1 MMYLYLYPHIYV
13 NKNNEGAVFIDT
25 QRNNHIYLKN
35 NQLNSISIT
44 NNCVVDAPDNIIKLL
59 VEADMGYIVDS
70 KISPVVL
77 NSINYTSSKHKNRTA
92 LSYLDGANSLDIIEK
107 ISLYVDNTGFYH
119 SDNHFFLAANFPS
132 KSVPD
137 ISTYYNIF
145 DSIHFPSLQEI
156 EIISSLTERALSL
169 STYLKDTG
177 AVISF
182 RVFTY
187 SIEEVQF
194 ALRLAREH
202 IEWIFKIFVPVKLSK
217 SINTRLPP
225 NIRLTL
231 YSTELSEIIANPE
244 LPIYPILFSKDS
256 QADLL
261 FEMKLSKD
269 DILSSRTTISMIR
282 QKSQFNTLYWGN
294 ILLIGNSC
302 YTANQKICEIVN
314 FKEGFNNWLYHP
326 NNLWFLSRNKW
337 LKCKNC
343 LFSELCPSVSILEL
357 ENIVDIPCHIHE
369 TNDA

>member
-1 MMYLYLYPHIYV
+1 MKHLYLYPHIYV
-13 NKNNEGAVFIDT
+13 NKINEDAVFIDT
-25 QRNNHIYLKN
+25 QRHNYIYLENNH
-35 NQLNSISIT
+35 LNSISIT

-70 KISPVVL
+70 KISPIVL

-92 LSYLDGANSLDIIEK
+92 LSYLDGANSLDTIEK

-137 ISTYYNIF
+137 ISAYYNIF

-156 EIISSLTERALSL
+156 EIISSLTERAISL
-169 STYLKDTG
+169 SAYLKNTG

-182 RVFTY
+182 RVFTCC
-187 SIEEVQF
+187 IEEVKF
-194 ALRLAREH
+194 AFRIACEH
-202 IEWIFKIFVPVKLSK
+202 EDWIFKIFVPVELSK
-217 SINTRLPP
+217 SINTRLPQ

-231 YSTELSEIIANPE
+231 YSTTLSEIIDNPE
-244 LPIYPILFSKDS
+244 LPVYPILFSKDS

-261 FEMKLSKD
+261 LEMKLSKD
-269 DILSSRTTISMIR
+269 DILSSNMTLSMIR
-282 QKSQFNTLYWGN
+282 NKSQFNTLYWGN
-294 ILLIGNSC
+294 ILFVGENC
-302 YTANQKICEIVN
+302 YTGNQKICEIEN

-337 LKCKNC
+337 HKCKNC

-357 ENIVDIPCHIHE
+357 ENIVDIPCHIQ
-369 TNDA
+369 